1 MKVAIIHYWLVS
13 QRGGEK
19 VLDALCAI
27 WPEADIFTHVYDPAK
42 SSPALLKRVVK
53 TTFIQKLPFAK
64 RLYKKYLPLM
74 PFALEMLNLSG
85 YDLVI
90 SSESGPAKGV
100 LVDPTAVHICYCHSP
115 MRYIW
120 DQYHV
125 YRAHSGRITR
135 FAMALLLPALRAWD
149 FLSAARVDHFV
160 ANSRFVASRIDKY
173 YRRQATVIYP
183 PVDVDQFSIVPDI
196 GDYYL
201 ALGQLVPYKRI
212 DIAVDAFTLMG
223 KRLIVAGTGEEER
236 KLKASAGASIEFVG
250 WQSDAQIRDLMSH
263 CKALVF
269 PGEEDFGIVPVEAM
283 ASGRP
288 VIAFGRGGAL
298 ETVFPGKTGVL
309 FGEQSVD
316 AVCAAVEAYER
327 DAACF
332 DPQEI
337 RAHAELFR
345 PEIFAERIRGLVA
358 GALTGR
364 RY

>member
-42 SSPALLKRVVK
+42 VSETLRRRRVQ
-53 TTFIQKLPFAK
+53 TTFIQKLPFARK
-64 RLYKKYLPLM
+64 LYKKYLPLM
-74 PFALEMLNLSG
+74 PHALEVLDLTG

-100 LVDPTAVHICYCHSP
+100 LVDPTAIHICYCHSP

-120 DQYHV
+120 DQYHI
-125 YRAHSGRITR
+125 YRSHSGMITR
-135 FAMALLLPALRAWD
+135 AAMALLLPALRAWD

-173 YRRQATVIYP
+173 YRRQATVIHP
-183 PVDVDQFSIVPDI
+183 PVDVDQFAISDEI

-201 ALGQLVPYKRI
+201 AFGQLVRYKRF
-212 DIAVDAFTLMG
+212 DIAVDAFTRMG
-223 KRLIVAGTGEEER
+223 KRLIVAGTGEEEA
-236 KLKASAGASIEFVG
+236 KLKAGAGASVEFVG
-250 WQSDAQIRDLMSH
+250 WQSDAQIRTLMSR
-263 CKALVF
+263 CKALIF

-288 VIAFGRGGAL
+288 VIAYGRGGAL
-298 ETVFPGKTGVL
+298 ETVVPGKTGVL
-309 FGEQSVD
+309 FEEQSVD
-316 AVCAAVEAYER
+316 AVCNAVEAYER
-327 DAACF
+327 DAAGF
-332 DPQEI
+332 DPHAI

-345 PEIFAERIRGLVA
+345 PEIFAEKCSPSAPLRQFRA
-358 GALTGR
+358 SA
-364 RY
+364 